1 MTITAV
7 AAVWPSSEDGPGAG
21 VVGGVGGAT
30 WTGATW
36 TGATWGG
43 LLSGTAAAV
52 SHSSSSLS
60 SLTTTG
66 GRGLPLALEDPPGV
80 THYPPFWLQG
90 QHPCPHRAQTTRLSS
105 MPCSGRQSES
115 SFL

>member
-7 AAVWPSSEDGPGAG
+7 AAVWPSSVMVTAG

-36 TGATWGG
+36 GG
-43 LLSGTAAAV
+43 ILSGTAAAA

-60 SLTTTG
+60 SLTSTG
-66 GRGLPLALEDPPGV
+66 GRGLPLALEGPPGV
-80 THYPPFWLQG
+80 THYLPFVPPG
-90 QHPCPHRAQTTRLSS
+90 QHPCLHTTQPAGLSLKPYS
-105 MPCSGRQSES
+105 
-115 SFL
+115 

>member
-7 AAVWPSSEDGPGAG
+7 AAVWPSSEDGPAAG

-43 LLSGTAAAV
+43 VLSGRI
-52 SHSSSSLS
+52 H
-60 SLTTTG
+60 
-66 GRGLPLALEDPPGV
+66 
-80 THYPPFWLQG
+80 QG
-90 QHPCPHRAQTTRLSS
+90 
-105 MPCSGRQSES
+105 
-115 SFL
+115 

>member
-36 TGATWGG
+36 TGATWTGATWGG

-52 SHSSSSLS
+52 SIPPHHSHHSQPWWEVGYHLHW
-60 SLTTTG
+60 
-66 GRGLPLALEDPPGV
+66 RI
-80 THYPPFWLQG
+80 HQG
-90 QHPCPHRAQTTRLSS
+90 
-105 MPCSGRQSES
+105 
-115 SFL
+115 

>member
-7 AAVWPSSEDGPGAG
+7 AAVWPSSVDGPAAG

-36 TGATWGG
+36 GG
-43 LLSGTAAAV
+43 VLSGTAAAA

-80 THYPPFWLQG
+80 THYLPSGLLG
-90 QHPCPHRAQTTRLSS
+90 QHLCPI
-105 MPCSGRQSES
+105 
-115 SFL
+115 

>member
-36 TGATWGG
+36 TGATWTGATWTGATCGG
-43 LLSGTAAAV
+43 LLSGTAATAN
-52 SHSSSSLS
+52 HWWE
-60 SLTTTG
+60 G
-66 GRGLPLALEDPPGV
+66 GYHLDWRI
-80 THYPPFWLQG
+80 YQG
-90 QHPCPHRAQTTRLSS
+90 
-105 MPCSGRQSES
+105 
-115 SFL
+115 

>member
-60 SLTTTG
+60 SHSQPLVG
-66 GRGLPLALEDPPGV
+66 GGLPLALEDPPGGD
-80 THYPPFWLQG
+80 TLSTILATRAASLPP
-90 QHPCPHRAQTTRLSS
+90 
-105 MPCSGRQSES
+105 
-115 SFL
+115 